1 MRELLEMH
9 ILHGHEKQNNDGL
22 QLARAYVIS
31 QPLESL
37 YSPEEGLLMG
47 TAFPNLSNPYKG
59 WRRMPEC

>member
-9 ILHGHEKQNNDGL
+9 ILHGHEKHNDDGSR
-22 QLARAYVIS
+22 LAMAYVPN
-31 QPLESL
+31 QPLDNI

-47 TAFPNLSNPYKG
+47 TAFPNLSQPYKG